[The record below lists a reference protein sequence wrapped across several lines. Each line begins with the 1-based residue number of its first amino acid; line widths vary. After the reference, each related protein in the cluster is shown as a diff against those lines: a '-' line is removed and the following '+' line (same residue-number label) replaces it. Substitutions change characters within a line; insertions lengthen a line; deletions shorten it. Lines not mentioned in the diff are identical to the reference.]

1 MPSKILSAALVGLES
16 KIVEVEVDIS
26 SGLPNFIIVGLP
38 DIAVQEARVRVRSA
52 IKNSGRPFPYTRVAV
67 NLAPCDLKKEG
78 PSYDLPI
85 ALGIFLAHESI
96 ESEIPLDS
104 SIFVGELSLDGH
116 LRRINGVLSI
126 VMMAKQNGIKNI
138 FLPAENAP
146 EASIISDINIFPL
159 KTFNQLVKFLNNE
172 ESIIP
177 LKPNPTH
184 FEIEEDQDETFSLV
198 KGQEYAKRALEIV
211 AAGGHN
217 LFMVGPPGTGKTFLA
232 RSIISILPSLG
243 TSEMLEVTRIYS
255 VAGMTTAKKPLILN
269 RPFRNPHHSSSA
281 AALIGGGRF
290 PKPGEISLSHR
301 GVLFLDELPEFPR
314 AVLESL
320 RQPLEDGVVTVARV
334 SSSIQFPARF
344 ILITAANPCPCGFLS
359 DPKQTCCC
367 TPNQVLKYQKRISGP
382 LLDRMDLQ
390 VEVPRL
396 DFNKLTQE
404 NASQEE
410 IAKIRE
416 KIKKARQIQRARFSK
431 KEILENSEMGHKE
444 ISKFCAI
451 DFEGKMIL
459 KKAVEQIPL
468 SARAY
473 YRVLKV
479 ARTIADLD
487 QEERIKINHLAEAIQ
502 YRIKQMGGLGS

>member
-255 VAGMTTAKKPLILN
+255 VAGMTTAKKPLIQN
-269 RPFRNPHHSSSA
+269 RPFRNPHHS
-281 AALIGGGRF
+281 
-290 PKPGEISLSHR
+290 
-301 GVLFLDELPEFPR
+301 
-314 AVLESL
+314 
-320 RQPLEDGVVTVARV
+320 
-334 SSSIQFPARF
+334 
-344 ILITAANPCPCGFLS
+344 
-359 DPKQTCCC
+359 
-367 TPNQVLKYQKRISGP
+367 
-382 LLDRMDLQ
+382 
-390 VEVPRL
+390 
-396 DFNKLTQE
+396 
-404 NASQEE
+404 
-410 IAKIRE
+410 
-416 KIKKARQIQRARFSK
+416 
-431 KEILENSEMGHKE
+431 
-444 ISKFCAI
+444 
-451 DFEGKMIL
+451 
-459 KKAVEQIPL
+459 
-468 SARAY
+468 
-473 YRVLKV
+473 
-479 ARTIADLD
+479 
-487 QEERIKINHLAEAIQ
+487 
-502 YRIKQMGGLGS
+502 